1 MSAPVTSAL
10 VTSAPGG
17 SEPVWVEPVAP
28 GPVGPVDSEPVV
40 RRGIGPEDLDTD
52 ADGVPDTVAV
62 VEGPDLVLHT
72 DLDGDG
78 LADRT
83 LRLGP
88 ATLAPREV
96 HWWAPWTWFGDD

>member
-1 MSAPVTSAL
+1 MRPD
-10 VTSAPGG
+10 PP
-17 SEPVWVEPVAP
+17 EPVRIEPREP
-28 GPVGPVDSEPVV
+28 GPPGSPDAPVV
-40 RRGIGPEDLDTD
+40 RRGIGPADLDTD
-52 ADGVPDTVAV
+52 ADGVADTVAV

-96 HWWAPWTWFGDD
+96 HWWAPWTWFSDD